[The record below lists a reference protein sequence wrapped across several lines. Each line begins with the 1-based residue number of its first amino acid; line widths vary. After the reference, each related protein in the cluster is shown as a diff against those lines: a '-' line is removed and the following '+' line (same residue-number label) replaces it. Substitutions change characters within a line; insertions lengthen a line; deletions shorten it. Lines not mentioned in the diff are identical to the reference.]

1 LSWECFHLSLPGGAR
16 NLRRAQAVVE
26 LAKELADRQNT
37 PLARAAYSTALT
49 ALLMFGRGRYRDAF
63 EAASEGYELL
73 HDQMPGYTWEGT
85 FLASL
90 RCIALEYTG
99 DLSLLLQE
107 APQRAREAADRDDR
121 YSLGLLLQAVPLA
134 HLMRD
139 DPASAM
145 AFIVQQDGKLGER
158 FSTLHHFSMLR
169 TAGILLYEGRGKA
182 AHELVAERWGALTQ
196 TLLYRGRVT
205 RASAHLLRARCAL
218 MAFRETGDSRYLAG
232 VEQDAAIVSRLGA
245 GYAGFG
251 LALSGQLALL
261 RGDRVEARAHFEEAL
276 ALFSSEQAEHPV
288 LYLNYRL
295 GEILGDALGE
305 RLKADATKSLS
316 QQGVSNVQRWVES
329 FVPIGPKF

>member
-1 LSWECFHLSLPGGAR
+1 
-16 NLRRAQAVVE
+16 
-26 LAKELADRQNT
+26 
-37 PLARAAYSTALT
+37 
-49 ALLMFGRGRYRDAF
+49 
-63 EAASEGYELL
+63 SEGYEIL

-90 RCIALEYTG
+90 RCIAVEYTG
-99 DLSLLLQE
+99 DLSLLLHE

-121 YSLGLLLQAVPLA
+121 YSLGLLLQSVPLA

-145 AFIVQQDGKLGER
+145 AFILQQDGKLGER
-158 FSTLHHFSMLR
+158 FSSLHHFSMLR
-169 TAGILLYEGRGKA
+169 TAGVLLYEGRGKA
-182 AHELVAERWGALTQ
+182 AHDLVAERWSALTQ

-205 RASAHLLRARCAL
+205 RASAHLLRARSAL
-218 MAFRETGDSRYLAG
+218 MAFRETGDSRYLAA

-261 RGDRVEARAHFEEAL
+261 RGDRVEARAYFEEAL
-276 ALFSSEQAEHPV
+276 ALFSSEQAEHPL

-295 GEILGDALGE
+295 GEILADAAGE
-305 RLKADATKSLS
+305 RLKAEATKALS
-316 QQGVSNVQRWVES
+316 QQGVSNVQRWVAS
-329 FVPIGPKF
+329 FVPIGPKL